1 MIGNAASWDA
11 IGESC
16 FADEAY
22 CVSNLSNFLDTDLA
36 TQNAIG
42 AQAERWIR
50 TIRERYPV
58 PTGIEALLLEYPLS
72 KPEGIALM
80 CLAEALLRIPDSSV
94 ADQLIRDLLNP
105 IVWDQHL
112 GRSDSFFV
120 NAASWG
126 LVLSGRWLQAT
137 EIPQGKHNDWLRR
150 LSVNLGEPVL
160 RQALRQAMRYL
171 ANQFVLGETLPQAL
185 QHAAHGWREGATHS
199 FDMLGEAALT
209 AADSQRYWQAYR
221 DAVLAVGRHRTPADI
236 ARPSVSIKLSALH
249 SRFHAAHSERLQQ
262 ELLPRLCALAE
273 LAEIHAIDLTID
285 AEEADR
291 LELSL
296 QLFAQVLQYVAPSVR
311 SHIGIVVQAYSKRA
325 WAVLQW
331 LDELVRQFSLCINV
345 RLVKG
350 AYWDTEI
357 KRAQQRGLA
366 DYPVFT
372 DKAATDISYLA
383 CARWLLQ
390 RPQQFFPQFATHNA
404 VTIAAILQLQPDVER
419 FEFQRLQGMGEILY
433 RIVREQ
439 YPALQQRIYAPVGEH
454 RDLLP
459 YLVRRLLENGANT
472 SFMHQLHDSSIAITN
487 LATHPLQQWTAT
499 KKLPLPIDIWGERR
513 NSSGVYLYS
522 EQIRT
527 TFLSALQPLRS
538 KSYAALDR
546 NSELLHTV
554 INPYTEQPI
563 GTWQST
569 TPTELENALK
579 LARQQQPH
587 WQQTS
592 VDRRAYFLEAYA
604 DLLLTHRAELVAL
617 MARETGKTIEN
628 AIDEVRE
635 AIDFCRYYAQQARA
649 HLQSPLPLPAI
660 VGEHNEL
667 HYCARGII
675 ACISPWNFPLAIF
688 SGQIA
693 AALLTGNAAIAKPAE
708 QSTLTAQFA
717 IRLMHSAG
725 IPENVLHCAP
735 GSGET
740 VGQYLC
746 AHSDIDGIVF
756 TGGWDTARSIQQ
768 QLALRNGAII
778 PFIAETAG
786 VNAMIADSSA
796 QPQQL
801 VNDILRSAFDSA
813 GQRCSALRVLY
824 LPESCADAI
833 EQLLCGA
840 MNELQLGDPLDWA
853 TDIGPVIDREAKIQL
868 TNYLERY
875 QASILFQLPAPSSG
889 NFVAPALIRLPHIN
903 QIEREAFGPILHI
916 IHYREDDIDNV
927 IGGINALGYGLTC
940 GIHSRNHH
948 KAQWIAE
955 RLRVGNIYMNRDII
969 GATVG
974 AQPFGGCG
982 KSGTGPKAGGPNYL
996 LRFTNEKTITTN
1008 TAALGGD
1015 YTLLTK

>member
-1 MIGNAASWDA
+1 
-11 IGESC
+11 
-16 FADEAY
+16 
-22 CVSNLSNFLDTDLA
+22 
-36 TQNAIG
+36 
-42 AQAERWIR
+42 
-50 TIRERYPV
+50 
-58 PTGIEALLLEYPLS
+58 
-72 KPEGIALM
+72 
-80 CLAEALLRIPDSSV
+80 
-94 ADQLIRDLLNP
+94 
-105 IVWDQHL
+105 
-112 GRSDSFFV
+112 
-120 NAASWG
+120 
-126 LVLSGRWLQAT
+126 
-137 EIPQGKHNDWLRR
+137 
-150 LSVNLGEPVL
+150 
-160 RQALRQAMRYL
+160 MRYL

-185 QHAAHGWREGATHS
+185 QHAAYGWRDGATHS

-209 AADSQRYWQAYR
+209 ADDSERYWQAYR
-221 DAVLAVGRHRTPADI
+221 DAILAISRYQTPADI
-236 ARPSVSIKLSALH
+236 ERPNVSIKLSALH
-249 SRFHAAHSERLQQ
+249 PRFHAAHSERLQQ
-262 ELLPRLCALAE
+262 ELLPQLCTLAE
-273 LAEIHAIDLTID
+273 LAAAHAIDLTID

-296 QLFAQVLQYVAPSVR
+296 QLFAQVLQCVAPSVR
-311 SHIGIVVQAYSKRA
+311 PHIGIVVQAYGKRA

-331 LDELVRQFSLCINV
+331 LDELASQFSLRINV

-372 DKAATDISYLA
+372 DKTATDISYLA

-404 VTIAAILQLQPDVER
+404 VTVAAIVQLQPDVTR

-439 YPALQQRIYAPVGEH
+439 YPALRQRIYAPVGEH

-472 SFMHQLHDSSIAITN
+472 SFMHQLHDTSIAVTT
-487 LATHPLQQWTAT
+487 LAAHPLQHWTAT
-499 KKLPLPIDIWGERR
+499 KKLPLPADIWHGRR
-513 NSSGVYLYS
+513 NSPGVYLYS
-522 EQIRT
+522 ERVRVD
-527 TFLSALQPLRS
+527 FFSALQPFRFKNYS
-538 KSYAALDR
+538 APAGDP
-546 NSELLHTV
+546 ELLHTV

-587 WQQTS
+587 WQRMP
-592 VDRRAYFLEAYA
+592 VDQRVQLLEAYA
-604 DLLLTHRAELVAL
+604 DLLLTHRAELVVL
-617 MARETGKTIEN
+617 MVRETAKTIEN

-649 HLQSPLPLPAI
+649 LLQAPLPLPAT
-660 VGEHNEL
+660 VGEHNEI
-667 HYCARGII
+667 HYCARGIVV
-675 ACISPWNFPLAIF
+675 CISPWNFPLAIF

-693 AALLTGNAAIAKPAE
+693 AALLTGNAVIAKPAE

-717 IRLMHSAG
+717 IHLMHSAG
-725 IPENVLHCAP
+725 IPANILHCAP
-735 GSGET
+735 GAGEI
-740 VGQYLC
+740 VGKYLC
-746 AHSDIDGIVF
+746 AHSDIDGIIF

-768 QLALRNGAII
+768 QLALRNGAMI

-786 VNAMIADSSA
+786 INAMIADSSA

-824 LPESCADAI
+824 LPENCADAI
-833 EQLLCGA
+833 ERLLCGA

-853 TDIGPVIDREAKIQL
+853 TDIGPVIDGAAKTQL
-868 TNYLERY
+868 TNYLARY
-875 QASILFQLPAPSSG
+875 QASILFQLPTPSTG
-889 NFVAPALIRLPHIN
+889 NFVAPTLIRLRHIK

-916 IHYREDDIDNV
+916 IRYREDDIDNV
-927 IGGINALGYGLTC
+927 IDDINALGYGLTC

-955 RLRVGNIYMNRDII
+955 RLRVGNIYFNRDIV
-969 GATVG
+969 GAVVG

-996 LRFTNEKTITTN
+996 LRFTSEKTITTN